1 MGTRDFLRRWGWSS
15 YFEALWN
22 EGERENAVPARVIAQ
37 QRKFW
42 RIAGAFGECW
52 AEASGKLRL
61 AAEDEVEWP
70 AVGDWVVVEVGEAGS
85 SALIFE
91 VLPRRSRF
99 VRKMAGK
106 RIAEQMIAAN
116 VDTALLV
123 SALDGDFNPRRMERY
138 LAQCWEAGA
147 KPVIVLNKAD
157 ACDDASV
164 KAAATERIALGT
176 EVCAVSARTG
186 QGMDGL
192 EKFLKQGQT
201 VVLLGS
207 SGVGKSSIA
216 NRLLG
221 ELQQNVQP
229 VREGDSRGR
238 HATTA
243 RELFLLPGGALL
255 IDTPG
260 LRELQLW
267 DAAKGVSQTFADID
281 VLAAE
286 CRFGDCRHE
295 GEPGCA
301 VRAALKAGTLEEAR
315 LENRRKLLREQEFL
329 RRKLD
334 PEARHEEKERTKRL
348 YRGIRQ
354 MYRHK
359 NTDSEAG

>member
-1 MGTRDFLRRWGWSS
+1 METCESLQRWGWSP

-22 EGERENAVPARVIAQ
+22 EGEREGAVPARVIAQ

-52 AEASGKLRL
+52 AEASGRLRL
-61 AAEDEVEWP
+61 AAEEGVEWP
-70 AVGDWVVVEVGEAGS
+70 AVGDWAVVDIREAGS
-85 SALIFE
+85 SALLLE

-106 RIAEQMIAAN
+106 RIAEQLLAAN

-123 SALDGDFNPRRMERY
+123 AALDGDFNLRRMERY

-157 ACDDASV
+157 ACGDASV
-164 KAAATERIALGT
+164 KAAAMERIALGT
-176 EVCAVSARTG
+176 EVCVISARTG
-186 QGMDGL
+186 QGMEGF
-192 EKFLKQGQT
+192 ERFLAPGQT

-207 SGVGKSSIA
+207 SGVGKSSIT

-221 ELQQNVQP
+221 EMRQEVRP
-229 VREGDSRGR
+229 VREGDGRGR
-238 HATTA
+238 HTTTA
-243 RELFLLPGGALL
+243 RKLLILPGGALL

-267 DAAKGVSQTFADID
+267 DAAEGVWQAFADID
-281 VLAAE
+281 ALAAE
-286 CRFGDCRHE
+286 CRFRDCTHE
-295 GEPGCA
+295 SEPGCA
-301 VRAALKAGTLEEAR
+301 VRVALNAGTLEEAR
-315 LENRRKLLREQEFL
+315 LKNRRRLLREQEFL

-334 PEARHEEKERTKRL
+334 PEARHEEKERIKRL

-354 MYRHK
+354 MNRHK
-359 NTDSEAG
+359 DRDSEAG

>member
-1 MGTRDFLRRWGWSS
+1 
-15 YFEALWN
+15 LWN
-22 EGERENAVPARVIAQ
+22 EGERENTLPARVIAQ

-42 RIAGAFGECW
+42 RIAGAFGECR
-52 AEASGKLRL
+52 AHACGKLRL
-61 AAEDEVEWP
+61 AAEEGVEWP
-70 AVGDWVVVEVGEAGS
+70 AIGDWVVADVGEAGS
-85 SALIFE
+85 SALILE

-106 RIAEQMIAAN
+106 KIAEQVIAAN

-123 SALDGDFNPRRMERY
+123 SALDADFNPRRMERY

-147 KPVIVLNKAD
+147 KPVMVLNKAEVCGD
-157 ACDDASV
+157 VSV
-164 KAAATERIALGT
+164 KTARMERIALGT
-176 EVCAVSARTG
+176 EVCVVSARTG
-186 QGMDGL
+186 AGLEGL
-192 EKFLKQGQT
+192 EKFLMQGQT

-221 ELQQNVQP
+221 EMQQEVRP

-238 HATTA
+238 HTTTV
-243 RELFLLPGGALL
+243 RELFVLPHGALL

-301 VRAALKAGTLEEAR
+301 VRAALNAGTLEEAR

-334 PEARHEEKERTKRL
+334 PEARHEEKERIKRL
-348 YRGIRQ
+348 YRRIRQ

-359 NTDSEAG
+359 NSDSEAG